1 MIFLLSILAPC
12 TLVAICQQEFITRI
26 YGYGMFHAFYFRVQ
40 QFSVL
45 HFHVL
50 HFHVLHFHPCDFD
63 GLSFSR
69 PALSVAPFTQTAL
82 KLFLLLSYFCGPD
95 QSFWLRP

>member
-1 MIFLLSILAPC
+1 MYKTNTTCYTKLQRCELAPDNFRASKQ
-12 TLVAICQQEFITRI
+12 L
-26 YGYGMFHAFYFRVQ
+26 FHAFYFHVQ

-45 HFHVL
+45 QFHVL

-63 GLSFSR
+63 GPSFSR